1 MYMRDANVT
10 PIIDAGYSMLT
21 RGLLFRIA
29 GPTLFVSLLFLGS
42 CITAALY
49 LHHQQSASLR
59 VLDENLWSR
68 RIAADLL
75 RALDDLAALPGDRA
89 AEVDALQERIG
100 ELLAQARQ
108 FADQREEAGIVSRL
122 EGSFGRYHLLRRQA
136 DAQPAD
142 NSGDGSRQ
150 ALTL

>member
-1 MYMRDANVT
+1 
-10 PIIDAGYSMLT
+10 MLT
-21 RGLLFRIA
+21 RSLLFRIA

-49 LHHQQSASLR
+49 LHHRQSASLR

-89 AEVDALQERIG
+89 AEADALHGRIG
-100 ELLAQARQ
+100 GLLAQARQ
-108 FADQREEAGIVSRL
+108 YADHQEEARLVGRL
-122 EGSFGRYHLLRRQA
+122 EESFGQYLRRRQEDTPPA
-136 DAQPAD
+136 DA
-142 NSGDGSRQ
+142 SEDGGCK
-150 ALTL
+150 AL